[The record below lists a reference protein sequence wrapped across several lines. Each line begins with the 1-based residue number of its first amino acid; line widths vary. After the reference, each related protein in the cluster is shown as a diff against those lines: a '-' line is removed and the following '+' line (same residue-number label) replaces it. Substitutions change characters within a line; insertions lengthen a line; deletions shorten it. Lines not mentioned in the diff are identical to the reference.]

1 MGITDRQ
8 IQLGL
13 RISELR
19 EAQGL
24 SVRRLALIAG
34 TGYSHLAKIEKGQVD
49 VRYSLLCRIA
59 AALDVKVGD
68 LTEDSNFEGKQ

>member
-1 MGITDRQ
+1 MGIADKQ

-49 VRYSLLCRIA
+49 VRYSLFCCIA
-59 AALDVKVGD
+59 AALDVKGAD
-68 LTEDSNFEGKQ
+68 LTDGFDLEGK

>member
-1 MGITDRQ
+1 MDVHDRQ
-8 IQLGL
+8 TQLGAK
-13 RISELR
+13 ISELR

-59 AALDVKVGD
+59 SALGVKVGE
-68 LTEDSNFEGKQ
+68 LTDDPGLENEQ